1 MKKLSAICILSLLI
15 PFSACSNDNDEKSPA
30 DTTPKPQ
37 WHLEWSDDFSNGELD
52 TSVWSR
58 TTTGTPDW
66 KKYQSDDERCCL
78 LRDGKLVLRGIVNDN
93 TEKDPRPYL
102 CGGVWSKGLRAFG
115 PGAIMVRA
123 KLGAGAQGAW
133 PAIWLMP
140 FDETTGWPE
149 CGEIDIMERLNH
161 EGQVYQT
168 VHSNYTQNLGNR
180 TDPISSLTTR
190 IDPDT
195 YHTYEVQI
203 WEDEVIFCIDG
214 KRTHTYPKKNG
225 GADGQFP
232 FYKEWYLIM
241 DMQLGGSWVGSI
253 SPDQLPVEMEIDWVK
268 YFKYY

>member
-1 MKKLSAICILSLLI
+1 
-15 PFSACSNDNDEKSPA
+15 
-30 DTTPKPQ
+30 
-37 WHLEWSDDFSNGELD
+37 
-52 TSVWSR
+52 
-58 TTTGTPDW
+58 
-66 KKYQSDDERCCL
+66 
-78 LRDGKLVLRGIVNDN
+78 
-93 TEKDPRPYL
+93 
-102 CGGVWSKGLRAFG
+102 
-115 PGAIMVRA
+115 
-123 KLGAGAQGAW
+123 
-133 PAIWLMP
+133 
-140 FDETTGWPE
+140 
-149 CGEIDIMERLNH
+149 MERLNH